1 MSIAIATLSRGRA
14 ALRPKPKWPNANAN
28 AFLQSP
34 PTSRAFH
41 ASPRPRFLET
51 FIVPTHT
58 LFEGVHSL
66 TGLPWAYSIPLTTIV
81 IRIFTLPISIYT
93 RRIQQKRAERLPL
106 LSAWTIRLHREVM
119 AQSGHL
125 GPAAAQAAL
134 YKKLNEQKAGM
145 LQRAGIE
152 TWKIF
157 LPVVHLPIFLI
168 VIETLR
174 MMSGTEIGLLGTL
187 FSGFGS
193 SYSIPFLSATS
204 FLTAWYEPTLA
215 TEGMMWFKDLTV
227 ADPEGRLSYI
237 LSGAMLMNVL
247 HFGKHEAEKV
257 PLPPLPVWGQRLN
270 RALILICCLIGPLLS
285 STPSGILI
293 YWISSSVLT
302 KIQASVLDRAI
313 PIRIIQPCKP
323 RRFQGI
329 GSSMTNLLK

>member
-14 ALRPKPKWPNANAN
+14 ALRPKPKWSNANAN

-51 FIVPTHT
+51 FIAPTHT

-66 TGLPWAYSIPLTTIV
+66 TGLPWAYSIPLTAIV
-81 IRIFTLPISIYT
+81 IRSFITLPISMYT
-93 RRIQQKRAERLPL
+93 RRIQQRRAERLPL

-134 YKKLNEQKAGM
+134 FKKLGKQRAEM

-157 LPVVHLPIFLI
+157 LPVLQLPVFLI

-174 MMSGTEIGLLGTL
+174 MMSGTDIGLLGTL
-187 FSGFGS
+187 VSSFGS
-193 SYSIPFLSATS
+193 SYSIPFLSAIS
-204 FLTAWYEPTLA
+204 SLTAWYEPTLA
-215 TEGMMWFKDLTV
+215 TEGMMWFKDLTA

-247 HFGKHEAEKV
+247 HFGKHEAEK
-257 PLPPLPVWGQRLN
+257 LPLPVGVQRLN
-270 RALILICCLIGPLLS
+270 RSLVVICCLIGPLLS

-293 YWISSSVLT
+293 YWISSSVCS
-302 KIQASVLDRAI
+302 KIQASVLARTM
-313 PIRIIQPCKP
+313 PVRIIAPCKP
-323 RRFQGI
+323 RSFQGI
-329 GSSMTNLLK
+329 RSSMANLLK